1 MRWDYPLLDINPVFS
16 GWGNIFII
24 ILLFIIVIII
34 IFFLLLL
41 FPQLSIQQKIK
52 LPLPKTCLAMF
63 LWGYLKGK
71 VFSTLTVLKASSYC
85 KVSSPSHSTYS
96 KVNFYLLSFE
106 LSFWNEQFNVH
117 WSTFSILDKTVL
129 TSSYSFLHKN
139 SVWVKY
145 LKSFVISL
153 EQFASTYCL

>member
-1 MRWDYPLLDINPVFS
+1 MLLPMRWDYPLLDINPVFS

-24 ILLFIIVIII
+24 ILFIIVIIII

-52 LPLPKTCLAMF
+52 LPFPETCLAMF

-85 KVSSPSHSTYS
+85 RVSSPSHPLTQRSIFICLALNCLFGMNS
-96 KVNFYLLSFE
+96 SMCIEALLVYWTKQFLPVLIHSYIKILFE
-106 LSFWNEQFNVH
+106 S
-117 WSTFSILDKTVL
+117 SI
-129 TSSYSFLHKN
+129 
-139 SVWVKY
+139 
-145 LKSFVISL
+145 
-153 EQFASTYCL
+153 